1 MSLPIVLLCVIFF
14 ADFDAAAAAAAE
26 MMNKV
31 YACKKLIYPSF
42 NFFLYPFGNN
52 MQRSF
57 RPGKIENINK

>member
-14 ADFDAAAAAAAE
+14 DDFDAAAAAE

-31 YACKKLIYPSF
+31 YACKQLIYPSF

-57 RPGKIENINK
+57 RPCKIENINK